1 MNFLQSLLLTAPPLL
16 LAVILH
22 EVAHGYTAEKLGDPT
37 ARTLGRIKLNPLVHI
52 DPFMTV
58 ILPGLLILSG
68 SPIVFGGA
76 KPVPVDPRFFRNPR
90 RGMAYVAMAGPI
102 VNFILAAIFYA
113 LMLLL
118 ASSSSALM
126 LLPTWA
132 SFTLVYW
139 VLHSIIINLVLGLF
153 NLLPVPPLDGGRI
166 AVGFLPLSM
175 ARQVAKLER
184 YGLLIV
190 IALLYFG
197 VVDRYLGPVIR
208 FVTKQIEQVLLA
220 G

>member
-1 MNFLQSLLLTAPPLL
+1 MKLLQTLALTVPPLL

-22 EVAHGYTAEKLGDPT
+22 EIAHGYMAERLGDPT
-37 ARTLGRIKLNPLVHI
+37 ARRLGRIKLNPLVHI

-76 KPVPVDPRFFRNPR
+76 KPVPVDPRYFSNPR
-90 RGMAYVAMAGPI
+90 RGMAYVALAGPI
-102 VNFILAAIFYA
+102 TNFVLASCFYGV
-113 LMLLL
+113 MLLFL
-118 ASSSSALM
+118 HFQSALS
-126 LLPTWA
+126 LLPTWLA
-132 SFTLVYW
+132 ITLVYW
-139 VLHSIIINLVLGLF
+139 TLHSIIINLVLGLF

-166 AVGFLPLSM
+166 AVGFLPLKL
-175 ARQVAKLER
+175 ARHVAQLER

-197 VVDRYLGPVIR
+197 VVDRYLGPAIN
-208 FVTKQIEQVLLA
+208 FVTQHIEQVLNA
-220 G
+220 S

>member
-1 MNFLQSLLLTAPPLL
+1 MDFLQTFLLIAPPLL

-37 ARTLGRIKLNPLVHI
+37 ARNLGRIKLNPLVHI

-102 VNFILAAIFYA
+102 TNFILAVIFYA

-118 ASSSSALM
+118 AKASSGLL
-126 LLPTWA
+126 LLPGWA

-139 VLHSIIINLVLGLF
+139 VVQSIVINLVLGLF

-190 IALLYFG
+190 IGLLYFG
-197 VVDRYLGPVIR
+197 VVDRYLGPVIN
-208 FVTKQIEQVLLA
+208 FVTQQIEQALRA

>member
-1 MNFLQSLLLTAPPLL
+1 MNFLQTLLLTAPPLL

-37 ARTLGRIKLNPLVHI
+37 ARNLGRIKLNPLVHI

-68 SPIVFGGA
+68 SPIIFGGA

-102 VNFILAAIFYA
+102 TNFILVAIFYA

-118 ASSSSALM
+118 ASSSSALT

-139 VLHSIIINLVLGLF
+139 ILHSIIINLVLGLF

-197 VVDRYLGPVIR
+197 VIDRYLGPVIG
-208 FVTKQIEQVLLA
+208 FFTKQIEQVLLA